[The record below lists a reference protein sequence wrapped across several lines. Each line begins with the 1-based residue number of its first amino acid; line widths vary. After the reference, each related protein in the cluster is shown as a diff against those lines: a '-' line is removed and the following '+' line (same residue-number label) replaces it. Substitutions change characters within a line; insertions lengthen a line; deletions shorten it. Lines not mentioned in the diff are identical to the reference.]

1 MADFNKHFNGNT
13 YVLSDFGERFL
24 GGFGKML
31 QGLSIGRPDV
41 VRLEDVEFEKQ
52 FVVYS
57 SDEVEARYILSTS
70 FMEQIMA
77 FKKKTNAN
85 IQLSFVGNN
94 INVAIPMKENM
105 FEPSI
110 RKTVL
115 NFEDIKMY
123 YSQLQFCV
131 Q

>member
-1 MADFNKHFNGNT
+1 M
-13 YVLSDFGERFL
+13 
-24 GGFGKML
+24 
-31 QGLSIGRPDV
+31 GRPDV

-77 FKKKTNAN
+77 FKRKQMPIFNCRLLA
-85 IQLSFVGNN
+85 IMLMW
-94 INVAIPMKENM
+94 AIPMKENM

-123 YSQLQFCV
+123 YSQLQFLCCYC
-131 Q
+131 